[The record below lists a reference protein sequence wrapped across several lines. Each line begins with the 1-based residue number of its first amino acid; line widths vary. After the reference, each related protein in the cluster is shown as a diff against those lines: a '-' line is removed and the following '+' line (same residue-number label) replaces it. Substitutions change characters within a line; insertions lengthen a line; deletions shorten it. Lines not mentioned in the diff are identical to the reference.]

1 MNPLSSLW
9 WNPASHRERQG
20 GRLTRRE
27 EGAYSQYVTDEQRS
41 SGGMHRRSNAA
52 RVSPLAVRSRWPVA
66 RRVLLVSIVLIVAYR
81 NYGDNFKGWFIA
93 SGPETEIVITHT
105 EFRTDLEGDLRP
117 AWFIG
122 LLNRSDDTVYDNI
135 VLEATYFSGATILET
150 DRLII
155 EQRLRPGQ
163 EELIGS
169 RDSRVREG
177 ATAGQV
183 RVIGAEVVE

>member
-1 MNPLSSLW
+1 M
-9 WNPASHRERQG
+9 
-20 GRLTRRE
+20 
-27 EGAYSQYVTDEQRS
+27 
-41 SGGMHRRSNAA
+41 
-52 RVSPLAVRSRWPVA
+52 
-66 RRVLLVSIVLIVAYR
+66 AYR
-81 NYGDNFKGWFIA
+81 NYGDTFKGWFID

-135 VLEATYFSGATILET
+135 VLEATYFDGATILET
-150 DRLII
+150 DRLVI

-169 RDSRVREG
+169 RDARIREG

>member
-1 MNPLSSLW
+1 MNPL
-9 WNPASHRERQG
+9 
-20 GRLTRRE
+20 
-27 EGAYSQYVTDEQRS
+27 
-41 SGGMHRRSNAA
+41 
-52 RVSPLAVRSRWPVA
+52 RSRWPVA
-66 RRVLLVSIVLIVAYR
+66 RRVLLVSIVVIVAYR
-81 NYGDNFKGWFIA
+81 NYGDTINGWFTTP
-93 SGPETEIVITHT
+93 GPETEIVITHT

>member
-1 MNPLSSLW
+1 MNPL
-9 WNPASHRERQG
+9 
-20 GRLTRRE
+20 
-27 EGAYSQYVTDEQRS
+27 
-41 SGGMHRRSNAA
+41 
-52 RVSPLAVRSRWPVA
+52 RSRWPVA
-66 RRVLLVSIVLIVAYR
+66 RRVLLVLIVLIVAYR
-81 NYGDNFKGWFIA
+81 NYGDTINGWFTTP
-93 SGPETEIVITHT
+93 GPETEIVITHT

-150 DRLII
+150 DRLVI

>member
-1 MNPLSSLW
+1 MNQL
-9 WNPASHRERQG
+9 
-20 GRLTRRE
+20 
-27 EGAYSQYVTDEQRS
+27 
-41 SGGMHRRSNAA
+41 
-52 RVSPLAVRSRWPVA
+52 RSRWPVV

-81 NYGDNFKGWFIA
+81 NYGDTFKGWFIA

-122 LLNRSDDTVYDNI
+122 LLNQSNDTVYDNI
-135 VLEATYFSGATILET
+135 VLEATYFDGATVLET
-150 DRLII
+150 DRLVID
-155 EQRLRPGQ
+155 QRLRPGQ

-169 RDSRVREG
+169 RDARIREG